1 VSYVKSSLDRA
12 LARLAEDAPVARLEP
27 LEPAIPASVRNQ
39 IYGAAVA
46 SVAGLILHEIASG
59 FGLVKRHAAR
69 EILEYDNS
77 RTKAHIDRL
86 SVIFA
91 AIEQL
96 KSATAA
102 PRPDQFDLAQL
113 ITDVVSVVAT
123 EEQVTRV
130 SLVGQRPMLVN
141 TDASLLSLVI
151 TNGIRNAVEAIEDTN
166 VCNSSVI
173 VITWGETDVD
183 YWIAVSD
190 SGGGIVGRPEAAFE
204 IGKSTKRGHS
214 GFGLAIAREAIH
226 SLGGTV
232 DLKPSTTG
240 GARYEVR
247 WER

>member
-1 VSYVKSSLDRA
+1 MSNPNPSTKS
-12 LARLAEDAPVARLEP
+12 
-27 LEPAIPASVRNQ
+27 
-39 IYGAAVA
+39 
-46 SVAGLILHEIASG
+46 
-59 FGLVKRHAAR
+59 
-69 EILEYDNS
+69 
-77 RTKAHIDRL
+77 
-86 SVIFA
+86 
-91 AIEQL
+91 
-96 KSATAA
+96 
-102 PRPDQFDLAQL
+102 
-113 ITDVVSVVAT
+113 
-123 EEQVTRV
+123 
-130 SLVGQRPMLVN
+130 GQDH
-141 TDASLLSLVI
+141 DASLLSLVI